1 MRGTGSDGDADYVL
15 EGFPL
20 LPARLNPIDWKACV
34 SPNPPQVALGFFS
47 TLKIRGALSA
57 ELCWERTGGLHSDA
71 RQLAAAEDGWRA
83 GRWPETQP
91 QRVPSVSRACTWTV
105 SLGATQ
111 LDLETEPR
119 VTRELTSRLLQVK

>member
-71 RQLAAAEDGWRA
+71 RQLSAAEDGWRA
-83 GRWPETQP
+83 AAG
-91 QRVPSVSRACTWTV
+91 QRPSRSESRACPEPARGPSRWAPPSWTWKQ
-105 SLGATQ
+105 SPESPGNSHRAF
-111 LDLETEPR
+111 
-119 VTRELTSRLLQVK
+119 SK